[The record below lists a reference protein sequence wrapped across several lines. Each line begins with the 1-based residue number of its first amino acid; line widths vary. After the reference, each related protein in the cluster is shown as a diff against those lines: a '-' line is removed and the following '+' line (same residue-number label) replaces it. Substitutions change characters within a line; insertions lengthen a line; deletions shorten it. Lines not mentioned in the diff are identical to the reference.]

1 MWIRVPVACSC
12 FTVGVVSLFAG
23 CRPAARTETVARP
36 APYLFAWAYDQDA
49 REGDTNFLAV
59 IDADPTSATYGQV
72 VATAPLGSVGGMPH
86 HTEQAMPPDG
96 LPLFAS
102 AYEAGRVYLFDLRDP
117 LQPQLAAEADSVPGY
132 RMPHSFVRLDDGS
145 VLATVQFGAGTLPG
159 DPGGLAHFTADGH
172 LLATRSSADSTF
184 AGAAIRTYALDVAP
198 GIDRVVTT
206 SSPMEDVRTA
216 DVVQLW
222 RLSDL
227 TLLRTIAIPESPS
240 DSAWRYPFE
249 VRVLADG
256 QSALINTYYCGFYLL
271 TGMDGDAPAI
281 ERVLALEHPKY
292 IGCSVPLIIGDYW
305 IMPVS
310 GAREVLVFDIR
321 DPRHPR
327 QVGVLTDA
335 DSTYVPHWSA
345 RDPGSDRILLPS
357 GADADPRILI
367 ARFDSTT
374 GALTWDE
381 TFRDPAT
388 GRLGVTLDRADWPH
402 GATGPAT
409 PHGVVFGE
417 GGR

>member
-1 MWIRVPVACSC
+1 MCVRVLPAR
-12 FTVGVVSLFAG
+12 FWAAVSAVLILGG
-23 CRPAARTETVARP
+23 CRAAARTEIPARP

-49 REGDTNFLAV
+49 REGDTNFLTV
-59 IDADPTSATYGQV
+59 IDIDPASATYGQV

-132 RMPHSFVRLDDGS
+132 RLPHSFVRLDDGS
-145 VLATVQFGAGTLPG
+145 VIATLQFGAGTQPG
-159 DPGGLAHFTADGH
+159 DPGGLAHFTAAGH
-172 LLATRSSADSTF
+172 LLATRSSADSAF
-184 AGAAIRTYALDVAP
+184 AGAAIRTYALDVAS

-227 TLLRTIAIPESPS
+227 TLLRTVAIPESPS

-249 VRVLADG
+249 VRFLADG
-256 QSALINTYYCGFYLL
+256 HHALINTYYCGFYLL
-271 TGMDGDAPAI
+271 SGVDGDAPAI

-292 IGCSVPLIIGDYW
+292 IGCGVPLVIGDYW

-310 GAREVLVFDIR
+310 GAREILVLDIS

-327 QVGVLTDA
+327 QMGVLTA
-335 DSTYVPHWSA
+335 AESTYVPHWSA
-345 RDPGSDRILLPS
+345 RDPGSDRVVLPS
-357 GADADPRILI
+357 DADADPRILI
-367 ARFDSTT
+367 ARFDSMMGT
-374 GALTWDE
+374 LTWDE
-381 TFRDPAT
+381 SFRDPAT
-388 GRLGVTLDRADWPH
+388 GRLGVTLDRVDWPH
-402 GATGPAT
+402 GSTGPAT
-409 PHGVVFGE
+409 PHGVVFG